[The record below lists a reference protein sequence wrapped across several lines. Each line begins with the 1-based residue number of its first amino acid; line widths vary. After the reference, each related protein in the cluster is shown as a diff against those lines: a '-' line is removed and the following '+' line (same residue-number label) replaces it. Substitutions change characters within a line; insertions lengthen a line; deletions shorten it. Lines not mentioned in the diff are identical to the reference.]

1 MHERLSNASVTWR
14 RVVETEE
21 VTASTALVETF
32 TSITWLIIA
41 VN

>member
-1 MHERLSNASVTWR
+1 MHERLGNASATWR